1 MRCAFVTV
9 VYVCL
14 PLSGLACVDCACV
27 VLCLSLGYLAVC
39 TVKVV
44 VDLVLV

>member
-1 MRCAFVTV
+1 MRLLQWFVF
-9 VYVCL
+9 
-14 PLSGLACVDCACV
+14 AC
-27 VLCLSLGYLAVC
+27 LCLDWLVWIALVLFCVWVWGYLAVC